1 MCTLISGVQELCGT
15 CFSIVLIYYFSLREL
30 LEEMEK
36 LGGIEECPADYNQ
49 IKIKFVNPSQTESQL
64 YITFTLCHNSVG
76 DVKLKNIE
84 VN

>member
-1 MCTLISGVQELCGT
+1 
-15 CFSIVLIYYFSLREL
+15 
-30 LEEMEK
+30 MEK

-64 YITFTLCHNSVG
+64 YITFTLCHDSVG
-76 DVKLKNIE
+76 DIKLKNVE

>member
-1 MCTLISGVQELCGT
+1 MHISGVQELFGT
-15 CFSIVLIYYFSLREL
+15 CFSLFLIDDFSLRKL

-36 LGGIEECPADYNQ
+36 LGGIEECPTDYNQ

-64 YITFTLCHNSVG
+64 YITFTLCHDSVG
-76 DVKLKNIE
+76 DVKLNNVE

>member
-1 MCTLISGVQELCGT
+1 VVIFCKIKHLFLIDD
-15 CFSIVLIYYFSLREL
+15 FSLRKL

-36 LGGIEECPADYNQ
+36 LGGIEECPIDYNQ

-64 YITFTLCHNSVG
+64 YITFTLCHDSVG
-76 DVKLKNIE
+76 DVKLNNVE